1 VYCLAIGWVSA
12 YNQIKLKI
20 RMTMKRYV
28 CLLCGYVY
36 DEAKGWPEDGIE
48 PGTRWE
54 DVPDDW
60 LCPDCGATKMEF
72 EMVAVS

>member
-1 VYCLAIGWVSA
+1 
-12 YNQIKLKI
+12 
-20 RMTMKRYV
+20 MKRYV

-36 DEAKGWPEDGIE
+36 DEAKGWPEDGSE
-48 PGTRWE
+48 PGTRWQ
-54 DVPDDW
+54 DVPDEW